1 MGNCAASR
9 LAAGGGGMGGG
20 AGGDPVAVCRDR
32 KRLIKAAAER
42 RFALAAAHAG
52 YAAALRSVADAL
64 DVFVARHTAPAPI
77 LITLPTPTNSP
88 PGSPKPAPAP
98 ALPPSSPTPSSPSP
112 PQKQTDAPVEEEDS
126 CGAQT
131 PEMGRPY
138 YYTPPATPPPP
149 PAAVGGWD
157 FFNPF
162 YGTEEVAAA
171 ISDEEMR
178 AVREREGIPDLEEA
192 EEEEDDDEGEKAVPE
207 AAPKNPKTE
216 SSLGVAKQ
224 EEAKDVAEVAGNN
237 GGGGGLE
244 VSMVLP
250 GCELL
255 AALKDVEELFSRAAE
270 AGKEVSG
277 MLEAAT
283 RAPELKE
290 NSSKII
296 HAIAWHRSPSSVS
309 SSSYRSEL
317 GASSNSLSWTEKSET
332 NKSDDIF
339 DDYGGMKSG
348 SHSETL
354 GRLYAW
360 EKKLY
365 EEVKAIDQIRQ
376 TYEKKCVQ
384 LRNQDA
390 KGSDLRCA
398 EKTRTNVR
406 DLYTRIW
413 VSLRAAE
420 SISDRIQKLRDE
432 ELQPQLIELLHGFT
446 STWKVM
452 VDSHETQR
460 QIMFEVNS
468 FTCPAYG
475 KFCNNAQRHATLK
488 LEVELSNWR
497 SCFVSYVSAQKAYI
511 EALDGWLSKF
521 ILTDTIR
528 YSRGISSIAPDRAGA
543 PPLVVICHDWYTTLS
558 QFPYKRVSFTM
569 RNFNR
574 SVRVLWLKQGEEQ
587 QQKRKVDGLAKEL
600 DKKVTAY
607 KRAENKVVETKLLLE
622 HHRPAAEAQATA
634 AEARQRVEQ
643 LSERKETLNALR
655 RRVEAEKARHHH
667 CMRDTHDVTLNGFKI
682 GLASIFESLADF
694 SRDSVQLYEDLLARA
709 GPPKER
715 LEKAPS
721 APEQQQPQQQA
732 CAESEGLPQRSYPHH
747 QATVDAR

>member
-9 LAAGGGGMGGG
+9 LAGGGGGCD
-20 AGGDPVAVCRDR
+20 GGDPVAVCRDR

-42 RFALAAAHAG
+42 RFALAAAHAD

-77 LITLPTPTNSP
+77 LITLPTPTTSP
-88 PGSPKPAPAP
+88 PGSPKPAQALPSPDTPLPPAP
-98 ALPPSSPTPSSPSP
+98 APAP
-112 PQKQTDAPVEEEDS
+112 PQQEAPAPSASVEAEDG
-126 CGAQT
+126 GAQT
-131 PEMGRPY
+131 PEMECPY
-138 YYTPPATPPPP
+138 YYAPPVTPPPP
-149 PAAVGGWD
+149 PPAASAVGGWD

-178 AVREREGIPDLEEA
+178 AVREREGIPELEEA
-192 EEEEDDDEGEKAVPE
+192 EEEDEAVAKAAE
-207 AAPKNPKTE
+207 AAKAPKAE
-216 SSLGVAKQ
+216 ASLGVAKQ
-224 EEAKDVAEVAGNN
+224 EEAKDLCETAGNN
-237 GGGGGLE
+237 GGLE
-244 VSMVLP
+244 VAVAPS
-250 GCELL
+250 GRELL
-255 AALKDVEELFSRAAE
+255 AALKEVEELFARAAE
-270 AGKEVSG
+270 AGKEVTG

-283 RAPELKE
+283 RVPELKE

-296 HAIAWHRSPSSVS
+296 HAITWHRSPSSV

-317 GASSNSLSWTEKSET
+317 GASSNSLSWTDKSET
-332 NKSDDIF
+332 KSDIF

-348 SHSETL
+348 SHSQTL

-390 KGSDLRCA
+390 KGSELRSA
-398 EKTRTNVR
+398 EKTRTTVR

-432 ELQPQLIELLHGFT
+432 ELQPQLVELLQGFT
-446 STWKVM
+446 KTWKIM

-475 KFCNNAQRHATLK
+475 KFCNDAQRHATLK
-488 LEVELSNWR
+488 LEVELRNWR
-497 SCFVSYVSAQKAYI
+497 SCFVSYVNAQKAYI

-528 YSRGISSIAPDRAGA
+528 YSRGISSVVPDRSSA
-543 PPLVVICHDWYTTLS
+543 PTLVVICHDWYTTLS
-558 QFPYKRVSFTM
+558 KFPNKRVAFTM
-569 RNFNR
+569 RNFIR

-587 QQKRKVDGLAKEL
+587 QQKRKVDSLAKEM
-600 DKKVTAY
+600 DKKLTAY
-607 KRAENKVVETKLLLE
+607 KRAENKVIETKLLE
-622 HHRPAAEAQATA
+622 HKPEQDAK
-634 AEARQRVEQ
+634 QRMEH
-643 LSERKETLNALR
+643 LSERKEMLNTLR
-655 RRVEAEKARHHH
+655 KKVEAEKAKHHA

-682 GLASIFESLADF
+682 GLASIFESLAEF
-694 SRDSVQLYEDLLARA
+694 SKDSVKLYEDLLAQA
-709 GPPKER
+709 APKAS
-715 LEKAPS
+715 EKATEKLPYVE
-721 APEQQQPQQQA
+721 APYSHIA
-732 CAESEGLPQRSYPHH
+732 
-747 QATVDAR
+747 VDAS

>member
-9 LAAGGGGMGGG
+9 LAGGGGGGG
-20 AGGDPVAVCRDR
+20 GGCGDPVAVCRDR
-32 KRLIKAAAER
+32 KRLIKAAADR
-42 RFALAAAHAG
+42 RFVLAGAHAA
-52 YAAALRSVADAL
+52 YAAALRSVADAV

-88 PGSPKPAPAP
+88 PASPKPAPA
-98 ALPPSSPTPSSPSP
+98 TPVA
-112 PQKQTDAPVEEEDS
+112 QEEVDDGG
-126 CGAQT
+126 GART
-131 PEMGRPY
+131 PELGCPY
-138 YYTPPATPPPP
+138 YYAPPETATTTTTPPPP
-149 PAAVGGWD
+149 PAASAVGGWD

-162 YGTEEVAAA
+162 YGAEEVAAAA

-178 AVREREGIPDLEEA
+178 AVREREGIPELEEA
-192 EEEEDDDEGEKAVPE
+192 EEEDDEGTKA
-207 AAPKNPKTE
+207 AAAANAKAPKAAET
-216 SSLGVAKQ
+216 SLGVTKK
-224 EEAKDVAEVAGNN
+224 EEAKDVCEVVAAAASNN
-237 GGGGGLE
+237 GGGGLE
-244 VSMVLP
+244 VAVSQP
-250 GCELL
+250 GRELL
-255 AALKDVEELFSRAAE
+255 AALKEIEELFARAAE
-270 AGKEVSG
+270 AGKEVTG
-277 MLEAAT
+277 MLEAAS
-283 RAPELKE
+283 RVPELKE

-296 HAIAWHRSPSSVS
+296 HAITWHRSPSSV

-317 GASSNSLSWTEKSET
+317 GASSNSLSWTDKSET
-332 NKSDDIF
+332 KSDIF

-348 SHSETL
+348 SHSQTL

-390 KGSDLRCA
+390 KGSELRCA
-398 EKTRTNVR
+398 EKTRTTVR

-432 ELQPQLIELLHGFT
+432 ELQPQLVELLQGLT
-446 STWKVM
+446 RTWKIM

-475 KFCNNAQRHATLK
+475 KFCNDAQRHATLK
-488 LEVELSNWR
+488 LEAELRNWR
-497 SCFVSYVSAQKAYI
+497 SCFMIYVGAQKAYI

-528 YSRGISSIAPDRAGA
+528 YSRGISSIAPDRSSA

-558 QFPYKRVSFTM
+558 KFQNKRVAFTT
-569 RNFNR
+569 RNFIR

-587 QQKRKVDGLAKEL
+587 QQKRKVDSLAKEM
-600 DKKVTAY
+600 DKKITAY
-607 KRAENKVVETKLLLE
+607 KRAENKVIETKLLE
-622 HHRPAAEAQATA
+622 HRPEQDAK
-634 AEARQRVEQ
+634 QRMEH
-643 LSERKETLNALR
+643 LSEKKEMLNVLRK
-655 RRVEAEKARHHH
+655 RVEAEKVKHHA

-682 GLASIFESLADF
+682 GLASIFESLTEF
-694 SRDSVQLYEDLLARA
+694 SKDSVKLYEELLTHAEPKGSENATEKRPCVE
-709 GPPKER
+709 GPY
-715 LEKAPS
+715 S
-721 APEQQQPQQQA
+721 HI
-732 CAESEGLPQRSYPHH
+732 S
-747 QATVDAR
+747 VDAT

>member
-9 LAAGGGGMGGG
+9 LAGGGGGGD
-20 AGGDPVAVCRDR
+20 GGDPVAVCRDR

-42 RFALAAAHAG
+42 RFALAGAHAN

-77 LITLPTPTNSP
+77 LITLPTPSNSP
-88 PGSPKPAPAP
+88 PGSPKAAQVQVQE
-98 ALPPSSPTPSSPSP
+98 LPS
-112 PQKQTDAPVEEEDS
+112 
-126 CGAQT
+126 
-131 PEMGRPY
+131 
-138 YYTPPATPPPP
+138 PATPPPP
-149 PAAVGGWD
+149 LQQEEEEAPASPAAAEDGGGGPQTPEMACPYYYQPPMTPPPPPPAPSAVGGWD

-178 AVREREGIPDLEEA
+178 AVREREGIPELEEA
-192 EEEEDDDEGEKAVPE
+192 EEEEDDGAMEAEAKA
-207 AAPKNPKTE
+207 PKTE
-216 SSLGVAKQ
+216 VSLGVSTPQ
-224 EEAKDVAEVAGNN
+224 EEARDVCEMEGNN
-237 GGGGGLE
+237 SGLE
-244 VSMVLP
+244 VAVAP
-250 GCELL
+250 QGRELL
-255 AALKDVEELFSRAAE
+255 AALKEVEELFARAAE
-270 AGKEVSG
+270 AGKEVSS

-283 RAPELKE
+283 RVPELKE

-296 HAIAWHRSPSSVS
+296 HAITWHRSPSSV

-317 GASSNSLSWTEKSET
+317 GASSNSLSWTDKSET
-332 NKSDDIF
+332 KSDIF
-339 DDYGGMKSG
+339 EDYGGMKSG
-348 SHSETL
+348 SHSQTL

-390 KGSDLRCA
+390 RGSELRSA
-398 EKTRTNVR
+398 EKTRTTVR

-432 ELQPQLIELLHGFT
+432 ELQPQLVELLQGFT
-446 STWKVM
+446 KSWKLM

-475 KFCNNAQRHATLK
+475 KFCNDAQRHATLK
-488 LEVELSNWR
+488 LEAELRNWR
-497 SCFVSYVSAQKAYI
+497 SCFISYVNAQRAYM

-543 PPLVVICHDWYTTLS
+543 PTLVVICHDWYATLCKL
-558 QFPYKRVSFTM
+558 PNKRVSFTM
-569 RNFNR
+569 RNFLR
-574 SVRVLWLKQGEEQ
+574 SVRVLWQKQGEEQ
-587 QQKRKVDGLAKEL
+587 QQKRKVDSLSKEL
-600 DKKVTAY
+600 DKKLNAY
-607 KRAENKVVETKLLLE
+607 KRAENRIIGTKLLE
-622 HHRPAAEAQATA
+622 HKPEIDAK
-634 AEARQRVEQ
+634 QRMEH
-643 LSERKETLNALR
+643 LSEKKEMLNVLRKRIEM
-655 RRVEAEKARHHH
+655 EKAKHQA

-682 GLASIFESLADF
+682 GLASIFESLTEF
-694 SRDSVQLYEDLLARA
+694 SKDLVKLYKDLLTQANA
-709 GPPKER
+709 KDS
-715 LEKAPS
+715 EKAT
-721 APEQQQPQQQA
+721 
-732 CAESEGLPQRSYPHH
+732 AEKRPCVEGPYSHI
-747 QATVDAR
+747 AVDAT

>member
-9 LAAGGGGMGGG
+9 LAGGGGGGG
-20 AGGDPVAVCRDR
+20 GDGGDPVAVCRDR

-42 RFALAAAHAG
+42 RFALAAAHAD
-52 YAAALRSVADAL
+52 YAAALRCVADAL

-77 LITLPTPTNSP
+77 LITLPTPGNSP
-88 PGSPKPAPAP
+88 PGSPKPAQAQ
-98 ALPPSSPTPSSPSP
+98 ALPSPATPSP
-112 PQKQTDAPVEEEDS
+112 PQPPQQQESPASSASADAEDG
-126 CGAQT
+126 GAQT
-131 PEMGRPY
+131 PEMGCPY
-138 YYTPPATPPPP
+138 YYAPPVTPPPPPP
-149 PAAVGGWD
+149 PAASVVGGWD

-171 ISDEEMR
+171 ITDEEMR
-178 AVREREGIPDLEEA
+178 AVREREGIPELEEA
-192 EEEEDDDEGEKAVPE
+192 EEDLE
-207 AAPKNPKTE
+207 AAKAAEVKSPQAE
-216 SSLGVAKQ
+216 ASLGVAKQ
-224 EEAKDVAEVAGNN
+224 EDVKDACETTENN
-237 GGGGGLE
+237 GGLE
-244 VSMVLP
+244 VAVAQP
-250 GCELL
+250 GRELL
-255 AALKDVEELFSRAAE
+255 AALKEVEELFARAAE
-270 AGKEVSG
+270 AGKEVTG

-283 RAPELKE
+283 RVPELKE

-296 HAIAWHRSPSSVS
+296 HAITWHRSPSSV

-317 GASSNSLSWTEKSET
+317 GASSNSLSWTDKSET
-332 NKSDDIF
+332 KSDIF

-348 SHSETL
+348 SHSQTL

-390 KGSDLRCA
+390 KGSELRCA
-398 EKTRTNVR
+398 EKTRTTVR

-432 ELQPQLIELLHGFT
+432 ELQPQLVELLQGFT
-446 STWKVM
+446 KTWKIM

-475 KFCNNAQRHATLK
+475 KFCNDAQRHATLK
-488 LEVELSNWR
+488 LEVELRNWR
-497 SCFVSYVSAQKAYI
+497 SCFVSYVNAQKAYI

-528 YSRGISSIAPDRAGA
+528 YSRGISSIAPDRSSA
-543 PPLVVICHDWYTTLS
+543 PPLVLICHDWYTTLS
-558 QFPYKRVSFTM
+558 KFPNKRVAFTM
-569 RNFNR
+569 RNFIR

-587 QQKRKVDGLAKEL
+587 QQKRKVDSLAKEM
-600 DKKVTAY
+600 DKKLTAY
-607 KRAENKVVETKLLLE
+607 KRAENKVIETKLLE
-622 HHRPAAEAQATA
+622 HRPEQDAK
-634 AEARQRVEQ
+634 QRMEH
-643 LSERKETLNALR
+643 LSEKKEMLNTLRKK
-655 RRVEAEKARHHH
+655 VEAEKAKHHA

-682 GLASIFESLADF
+682 GLASIFESLAEF
-694 SRDSVQLYEDLLARA
+694 SKDSVKLYEDLLAQA
-709 GPPKER
+709 APKAS
-715 LEKAPS
+715 EKG
-721 APEQQQPQQQA
+721 
-732 CAESEGLPQRSYPHH
+732 AEKRPCVEGSYSHIAVE
-747 QATVDAR
+747 AT

>member
-9 LAAGGGGMGGG
+9 LVGGGGD
-20 AGGDPVAVCRDR
+20 GGDPVAVCRDR

-42 RFALAAAHAG
+42 RFALAGAHAD
-52 YAAALRSVADAL
+52 YVAALRSVANAL

-77 LITLPTPTNSP
+77 LITLPTLGSSP
-88 PGSPKPAPAP
+88 PGSPKPVQAQG
-98 ALPPSSPTPSSPSP
+98 LPSP
-112 PQKQTDAPVEEEDS
+112 ATPPPPPPQEEEPASDAAAEDGDS
-126 CGAQT
+126 GAQT
-131 PEMGRPY
+131 PEMGCPY
-138 YYTPPATPPPP
+138 YYAPPVPPPSS
-149 PAAVGGWD
+149 AASVVGGWD

-178 AVREREGIPDLEEA
+178 AVREREGIPELEEA
-192 EEEEDDDEGEKAVPE
+192 EEEEEEKAKEVE
-207 AAPKNPKTE
+207 AKAPRAE
-216 SSLGVAKQ
+216 ASLGVAKQ
-224 EEAKDVAEVAGNN
+224 EEAKDVCEMAGNN
-237 GGGGGLE
+237 GGLE
-244 VSMVLP
+244 VAVAQP
-250 GCELL
+250 GRELL
-255 AALKDVEELFSRAAE
+255 AALKEVEELFARAAE
-270 AGKEVSG
+270 AGKEVTG

-283 RAPELKE
+283 RVPELKE

-296 HAIAWHRSPSSVS
+296 HAITWHRSPSSV

-317 GASSNSLSWTEKSET
+317 GASSNSLSWTDKSET
-332 NKSDDIF
+332 KSEIF

-348 SHSETL
+348 SHSQTL
-354 GRLYAW
+354 GRLHAW

-390 KGSDLRCA
+390 KGSELRCA
-398 EKTRTNVR
+398 DKTRTTVR

-432 ELQPQLIELLHGFT
+432 ELQPQLIELLQGF
-446 STWKVM
+446 SKSWKIM

-475 KFCNNAQRHATLK
+475 KFCNDAQRHATLK
-488 LEVELSNWR
+488 LEVELRNWR
-497 SCFVSYVSAQKAYI
+497 SCFLSYVSAQKAYI

-543 PPLVVICHDWYTTLS
+543 PTLVVICHDWYTTLS
-558 QFPYKRVSFTM
+558 KFPNKRVSFTM
-569 RNFNR
+569 RNFIR

-587 QQKRKVDGLAKEL
+587 QQKRKVDSLAKEM
-600 DKKVTAY
+600 DKKLTAY
-607 KRAENKVVETKLLLE
+607 KRAENKVIETKLPE
-622 HHRPAAEAQATA
+622 HKPELDFK
-634 AEARQRVEQ
+634 QRMEH
-643 LSERKETLNALR
+643 LSEKKELLNTLRK
-655 RRVEAEKARHHH
+655 RVEAEKAKHHT
-667 CMRDTHDVTLNGFKI
+667 CMRDKHDVTLNGFKI
-682 GLASIFESLADF
+682 GLASIFESLTEF
-694 SRDSVQLYEDLLARA
+694 SKDSVKLYEDLLTYADAKDSTKATEKRPCVE
-709 GPPKER
+709 GPY
-715 LEKAPS
+715 S
-721 APEQQQPQQQA
+721 
-732 CAESEGLPQRSYPHH
+732 HIV
-747 QATVDAR
+747 VDAT

>member
-9 LAAGGGGMGGG
+9 LAGGGGGGD
-20 AGGDPVAVCRDR
+20 GGDPVAVCRDR
-32 KRLIKAAAER
+32 KRLIRAAAER
-42 RFALAAAHAG
+42 RFALAGAHAN

-77 LITLPTPTNSP
+77 LITLPTPSNSP
-88 PGSPKPAPAP
+88 PVSPKASRVQAQELPSPATTPPPPQVEDESPAPP
-98 ALPPSSPTPSSPSP
+98 A
-112 PQKQTDAPVEEEDS
+112 AAEDGGG
-126 CGAQT
+126 GAQT
-131 PEMGRPY
+131 PEMPCPY
-138 YYTPPATPPPP
+138 YYPHPATPPPP
-149 PAAVGGWD
+149 PPSAVGGWD

-162 YGTEEVAAA
+162 YGTEEVAAS

-178 AVREREGIPDLEEA
+178 AVREREGIPELEEA
-192 EEEEDDDEGEKAVPE
+192 EEEDEGAKAVE
-207 AAPKNPKTE
+207 AKSPKTDA
-216 SSLGVAKQ
+216 SLGVSTPQ
-224 EEAKDVAEVAGNN
+224 EEVKDVCEMEGNN
-237 GGGGGLE
+237 TGLE
-244 VSMVLP
+244 VAVAP
-250 GCELL
+250 QGRELL
-255 AALKDVEELFSRAAE
+255 AALKEVEELFARAAE

-283 RAPELKE
+283 RVPELKE

-296 HAIAWHRSPSSVS
+296 HAITWHRSPSSVS
-309 SSSYRSEL
+309 SSYRSEM

-332 NKSDDIF
+332 KSDIF
-339 DDYGGMKSG
+339 EDYGGMKSG
-348 SHSETL
+348 SHSQTL

-390 KGSDLRCA
+390 KGSELRSA
-398 EKTRTNVR
+398 EKTRTTVR

-432 ELQPQLIELLHGFT
+432 ELQPQLVELLQGFT
-446 STWKVM
+446 KSWKLM

-475 KFCNNAQRHATLK
+475 KFCNDAQRHATLK
-488 LEVELSNWR
+488 LEVELRNWR
-497 SCFVSYVSAQKAYI
+497 SCFLSYVNAQKAYI

-543 PPLVVICHDWYTTLS
+543 PTLVVICHDWYTTLS
-558 QFPYKRVSFTM
+558 KIPNKRVSFTM
-569 RNFNR
+569 RNFLR

-587 QQKRKVDGLAKEL
+587 QQKRKVDSLSKEL
-600 DKKVTAY
+600 DKKLTAY
-607 KRAENKVVETKLLLE
+607 KRAENRIIGTKLLEYKPEVDAKQRME
-622 HHRPAAEAQATA
+622 H
-634 AEARQRVEQ
+634 
-643 LSERKETLNALR
+643 LSEKKEMLNVLR
-655 RRVEAEKARHHH
+655 RRIEMEKAKHQA
-667 CMRDTHDVTLNGFKI
+667 CVRDTHDVTLNGFKI
-682 GLASIFESLADF
+682 GLASIFESLTEF
-694 SRDSVQLYEDLLARA
+694 SKDSVKLYEDLLAQA
-709 GPPKER
+709 NAKDS
-715 LEKAPS
+715 EKAT
-721 APEQQQPQQQA
+721 
-732 CAESEGLPQRSYPHH
+732 SEKRPCVEGPYSDIR
-747 QATVDAR
+747 T

>member
-9 LAAGGGGMGGG
+9 LAGGGGGG
-20 AGGDPVAVCRDR
+20 ADGGDPVAVCRDR

-42 RFALAAAHAG
+42 RFALAAAHAA

-77 LITLPTPTNSP
+77 LITLPTPTSSP
-88 PGSPKPAPAP
+88 PGSPKPAQPQQLPSPATPPPPPAVQEAP
-98 ALPPSSPTPSSPSP
+98 ASVPS
-112 PQKQTDAPVEEEDS
+112 AEDRDS
-126 CGAQT
+126 GVQT
-131 PEMGRPY
+131 PEMGCPY
-138 YYTPPATPPPP
+138 YYAPPATPPPP
-149 PAAVGGWD
+149 PPAASSVGGWD

-162 YGTEEVAAA
+162 YGAEEVTAAV
-171 ISDEEMR
+171 SDEEMR

-192 EEEEDDDEGEKAVPE
+192 EEEEE
-207 AAPKNPKTE
+207 AAKAPE
-216 SSLGVAKQ
+216 SKAPNAEASLGVVKQ
-224 EEAKDVAEVAGNN
+224 EESKDLGETVGNNDCLEVA
-237 GGGGGLE
+237 
-244 VSMVLP
+244 VAQP
-250 GCELL
+250 GRELL
-255 AALKDVEELFSRAAE
+255 SALKEVEELFARAAE

-283 RAPELKE
+283 RVPELKE

-296 HAIAWHRSPSSVS
+296 HAITWHRSPSSV

-317 GASSNSLSWTEKSET
+317 GASSNSLSWTDKSET
-332 NKSDDIF
+332 KSDIF
-339 DDYGGMKSG
+339 EDYNGMKSG
-348 SHSETL
+348 SHSQTL

-390 KGSDLRCA
+390 KGSELRCA
-398 EKTRTNVR
+398 EKTRTTVR

-432 ELQPQLIELLHGFT
+432 ELQPQLVELLQGFT
-446 STWKVM
+446 KSWKIM

-475 KFCNNAQRHATLK
+475 KFCNDAQRHATLK
-488 LEVELSNWR
+488 LEVELRNWR
-497 SCFVSYVSAQKAYI
+497 SCFMGYVNAQKAYI

-543 PPLVVICHDWYTTLS
+543 PTLVVICHDWYTTLS
-558 QFPYKRVSFTM
+558 KFPNKRVSFTM
-569 RNFNR
+569 RNFIR

-587 QQKRKVDGLAKEL
+587 QQKRKVDSLAKEM
-600 DKKVTAY
+600 DKKLTAY
-607 KRAENKVVETKLLLE
+607 KRAENKVIETKLPDFRPELDVKQRME
-622 HHRPAAEAQATA
+622 H
-634 AEARQRVEQ
+634 
-643 LSERKETLNALR
+643 LSEKKELINTLRKK
-655 RRVEAEKARHHH
+655 VEAEKAKHHA

-682 GLASIFESLADF
+682 GLASIFESLTEF
-694 SRDSVQLYEDLLARA
+694 SKDSVKLYEDLLTQA
-709 GPPKER
+709 GAKDS
-715 LEKAPS
+715 EKATEKRP
-721 APEQQQPQQQA
+721 
-732 CAESEGLPQRSYPHH
+732 CVEGPYSQI
-747 QATVDAR
+747 AVDAT

>member
-9 LAAGGGGMGGG
+9 LAGGGGGGD
-20 AGGDPVAVCRDR
+20 GGDPVAVCRDR

-42 RFALAAAHAG
+42 RFALAGAHAA

-77 LITLPTPTNSP
+77 LITLPTPSSSP
-88 PGSPKPAPAP
+88 PGSPKPTQVQVQGLPSPGTPPQEDEAPAST
-98 ALPPSSPTPSSPSP
+98 AV
-112 PQKQTDAPVEEEDS
+112 AEDGGG
-126 CGAQT
+126 GAQT
-131 PEMGRPY
+131 PDMGCPY
-138 YYTPPATPPPP
+138 YYAPPVTTPPPP
-149 PAAVGGWD
+149 PPAASAVGGWD

-178 AVREREGIPDLEEA
+178 AVREREGIPELEEA
-192 EEEEDDDEGEKAVPE
+192 EEEEE
-207 AAPKNPKTE
+207 AAPAAKAVDDKAPKAE
-216 SSLGVAKQ
+216 ASLGVSTPL
-224 EEAKDVAEVAGNN
+224 EEAKDVCEMAGNN
-237 GGGGGLE
+237 GGLE
-244 VSMVLP
+244 VAVAP
-250 GCELL
+250 QGRELL
-255 AALKDVEELFSRAAE
+255 AALKEVEELFARASE

-283 RAPELKE
+283 RVPELKE

-296 HAIAWHRSPSSVS
+296 HAITWHRSPSSV

-332 NKSDDIF
+332 KSDIF
-339 DDYGGMKSG
+339 EDYGGMKSG
-348 SHSETL
+348 SHSQTL

-376 TYEKKCVQ
+376 SYEKKCVQ

-390 KGSDLRCA
+390 KGSELRCA
-398 EKTRTNVR
+398 EKTRTTVR

-432 ELQPQLIELLHGFT
+432 ELQPQLIELLRGFT
-446 STWKVM
+446 KSWKIM

-488 LEVELSNWR
+488 LEVELRNWR
-497 SCFVSYVSAQKAYI
+497 SCFVSYVNAQKAYI

-528 YSRGISSIAPDRAGA
+528 YSRGISSIAPDRATA
-543 PPLVVICHDWYTTLS
+543 PTLVVICHDWYSTLS
-558 QFPYKRVSFTM
+558 KIPNKRVSFTM
-569 RNFNR
+569 RNFLR

-600 DKKVTAY
+600 DKKLTAY
-607 KRAENKVVETKLLLE
+607 KRAENRIIGTKLLEYKPEIDAKQRME
-622 HHRPAAEAQATA
+622 H
-634 AEARQRVEQ
+634 
-643 LSERKETLNALR
+643 LSEKKEMLNILRKRIET
-655 RRVEAEKARHHH
+655 EKAKHQG

-682 GLASIFESLADF
+682 GLASIFESLVEF
-694 SRDSVQLYEDLLARA
+694 SKDSVKLYEDLLARA
-709 GPPKER
+709 DAKDP
-715 LEKAPS
+715 EKAT
-721 APEQQQPQQQA
+721 
-732 CAESEGLPQRSYPHH
+732 AEKRPCVEGPYSHI
-747 QATVDAR
+747 AVDAT

>member
-9 LAAGGGGMGGG
+9 LAGGGGDGE
-20 AGGDPVAVCRDR
+20 DPVAVCRDR

-42 RFALAAAHAG
+42 RFALGGAHAA

-77 LITLPTPTNSP
+77 LITLPTPSSSP
-88 PGSPKPAPAP
+88 PGSPKPAQVQVQGLPSPATPPPPQQEEGAEEEAP
-98 ALPPSSPTPSSPSP
+98 ASPATAEDGGGGV
-112 PQKQTDAPVEEEDS
+112 QTL
-126 CGAQT
+126 
-131 PEMGRPY
+131 EMGCPY
-138 YYTPPATPPPP
+138 YCPSPATPPPP
-149 PAAVGGWD
+149 PAASAVGGWD

-162 YGTEEVAAA
+162 YGTEEVATA

-178 AVREREGIPDLEEA
+178 AVREREGIPELEEA
-192 EEEEDDDEGEKAVPE
+192 EEEEEGAKAVETKPPKAE
-207 AAPKNPKTE
+207 A
-216 SSLGVAKQ
+216 SLGVLTPQ
-224 EEAKDVAEVAGNN
+224 EEAKDVCEMAANN
-237 GGGGGLE
+237 GGLE
-244 VSMVLP
+244 VAVAP
-250 GCELL
+250 QGRELL
-255 AALKDVEELFSRAAE
+255 AALKEVEELFAAAAE

-283 RAPELKE
+283 RVPELKE

-296 HAIAWHRSPSSVS
+296 HAITWHRSPSSV

-317 GASSNSLSWTEKSET
+317 GASSNSLSWTDKSET
-332 NKSDDIF
+332 KSDIF
-339 DDYGGMKSG
+339 EDYGGMKSG
-348 SHSETL
+348 SHSQTL

-390 KGSDLRCA
+390 KGSELRCA
-398 EKTRTNVR
+398 EKTRTTVR

-432 ELQPQLIELLHGFT
+432 ELQPQLVELLQGFT
-446 STWKVM
+446 KSWKIM

-475 KFCNNAQRHATLK
+475 KFCNDAQRHATLK
-488 LEVELSNWR
+488 LEVELRNWR
-497 SCFVSYVSAQKAYI
+497 SCFISYFNAQKAYI

-543 PPLVVICHDWYTTLS
+543 PTLVVICHDWYTTMS
-558 QFPYKRVSFTM
+558 KFPNKRVAFTM
-569 RNFNR
+569 RNFLR

-587 QQKRKVDGLAKEL
+587 QQKRKVDSLAKEL

-607 KRAENKVVETKLLLE
+607 KRAENRIIGTKLLE
-622 HHRPAAEAQATA
+622 HKPEIDAK
-634 AEARQRVEQ
+634 QRMEH
-643 LSERKETLNALR
+643 LSEKKEMLNVLRKRIET
-655 RRVEAEKARHHH
+655 EKAKHHT

-682 GLASIFESLADF
+682 GLASIFESMAEF
-694 SRDSVQLYEDLLARA
+694 SKDSVKLYEDLARTHD
-709 GPPKER
+709 KDS
-715 LEKAPS
+715 EKA
-721 APEQQQPQQQA
+721 
-732 CAESEGLPQRSYPHH
+732 
-747 QATVDAR
+747 ATDKRPCVGGPYSHIAVDDMSNSDLHVRTS

>member
-9 LAAGGGGMGGG
+9 LAGGGGGAG

-32 KRLIKAAAER
+32 KRLIKAAADR

-52 YAAALRSVADAL
+52 YAAALRAVADAL

-77 LITLPTPTNSP
+77 LITLPTPTASP
-88 PGSPKPAPAP
+88 PGSPKPAQALMPSAP
-98 ALPPSSPTPSSPSP
+98 SPTPSPPP
-112 PQKQTDAPVEEEDS
+112 PQPQPQRQTEAPPPEEEQED
-126 CGAQT
+126 CGARTPEMGT

-149 PAAVGGWD
+149 PPAASVVGGWD

-162 YGTEEVAAA
+162 YGTEEVAAAAAA

-192 EEEEDDDEGEKAVPE
+192 EEEDEDEDENENEGEGEKV
-207 AAPKNPKTE
+207 AAAAAKNPKAD

-224 EEAKDVAEVAGNN
+224 EGAKEVGEVTTGNN
-237 GGGGGLE
+237 GGGLE
-244 VSMVLP
+244 VGMVQP
-250 GCELL
+250 GRELL
-255 AALKDVEELFSRAAE
+255 AALKEVEELLSRAAE

-277 MLEAAT
+277 MLEAAA

-290 NSSKII
+290 SPSKII

-332 NKSDDIF
+332 NKSDIF

-348 SHSETL
+348 SHSQTL

-390 KGSDLRCA
+390 KGSELRCA

-432 ELQPQLIELLHGFT
+432 ELQPQLVELLHGFAR
-446 STWKVM
+446 TWKVM
-452 VDSHETQR
+452 VESHEAQR

-475 KFCNNAQRHATLK
+475 KFCNDAQRHATLR
-488 LEVELSNWR
+488 LEVELRNWR

-521 ILTDTIR
+521 IVTDTIR

-543 PPLVVICHDWYTTLS
+543 PPLVVICHEWHTTLS
-558 QFPYKRVSFTM
+558 RFPYKRVPFTM

-600 DKKVTAY
+600 DKKATAY
-607 KRAENKVVETKLLLE
+607 KRAENKVIETKLLE
-622 HHRPAAEAQATA
+622 HRPEQD
-634 AEARQRVEQ
+634 ARQRMEQ
-643 LSERKETLNALR
+643 LSERKEALSALR
-655 RRVEAEKARHHH
+655 RRLEAEKARHHH
-667 CMRDTHDVTLNGFKI
+667 CMRDTHDITLNGFKI
-682 GLASIFESLADF
+682 GLASMFEALAEF
-694 SRDSVQLYEDLLARA
+694 SRDSVALYEDLLARA
-709 GPPKER
+709 GPKEGP
-715 LEKAPS
+715 EKAAS
-721 APEQQQPQQQA
+721 AAAIEQQQPPRPA
-732 CAESEGLPQRSYPHH
+732 AVE
-747 QATVDAR
+747 AT

>member
-9 LAAGGGGMGGG
+9 LAAGGGVGGGGG

-32 KRLIKAAAER
+32 KRLIKLAADR

-64 DVFVARHTAPAPI
+64 DIFVARHTAPAPI
-77 LITLPTPTNSP
+77 LITLPTPTASP
-88 PGSPKPAPAP
+88 PGSPKHAPPP
-98 ALPPSSPTPSSPSP
+98 ALPPSSAAAPSTPP
-112 PQKQTDAPVEEEDS
+112 PQTQTDAPAADEED
-126 CGAQT
+126 GQT

-192 EEEEDDDEGEKAVPE
+192 EEEDDEGEKPAAAAASAPE
-207 AAPKNPKTE
+207 KNPK
-216 SSLGVAKQ
+216 SDDSLRVAKQ
-224 EEAKDVAEVAGNN
+224 EETKDVAEAARNN
-237 GGGGGLE
+237 GAGGLE
-244 VSMVLP
+244 VSVVLP
-250 GCELL
+250 GRELL
-255 AALKDVEELFSRAAE
+255 AALKEVEELFARAAE
-270 AGKEVSG
+270 AGKDVSG
-277 MLEAAT
+277 MLEAAA
-283 RAPELKE
+283 RAPDLKE

-296 HAIAWHRSPSSVS
+296 HAIAWHRSPSSV

-332 NKSDDIF
+332 NKSDIF
-339 DDYGGMKSG
+339 EDYGGMKSG
-348 SHSETL
+348 SHSQTL

-390 KGSDLRCA
+390 KGSELRCA

-432 ELQPQLIELLHGFT
+432 ELQPQLVELLHGFT
-446 STWKVM
+446 KTWKVM

-475 KFCNNAQRHATLK
+475 KFCNDAQRHATLK
-488 LEVELSNWR
+488 LEVELRNWR
-497 SCFVSYVSAQKAYI
+497 SCFVSYVSAQKSYI

-528 YSRGISSIAPDRAGA
+528 YSRGISSIAPNSAGA
-543 PPLVVICHDWYTTLS
+543 PPLVVICHDWHTTLS
-558 QFPYKRVSFTM
+558 KFPYKRVSFTM

-600 DKKVTAY
+600 DKKATAY
-607 KRAENKVVETKLLLE
+607 KRAENKVIETKLLLE
-622 HHRPAAEAQATA
+622 HRPGEQ
-634 AEARQRVEQ
+634 EARQRVEQ
-643 LSERKETLNALR
+643 LSERKEALNVLR

-682 GLASIFESLADF
+682 GLASIFESLTDF
-694 SRDSVQLYEDLLARA
+694 SRDSVKLYEDLLAHA
-709 GPPKER
+709 GTPKER
-715 LEKAPS
+715 LEKASS
-721 APEQQQPQQQA
+721 ASEQQQQA
-732 CAESEGLPQRSYPHH
+732 CADNEGQPQSSYPH
-747 QATVDAR
+747 QATVEAR